1 MEDFLMDELEIMMF
15 DTDNPEDEYPF
26 DAIIDL
32 SMVLWARQNV
42 ENPDQSVI
50 MLQGDLQSIRLNIKI
65 NHLKTLIKNAK
76 KH

>member
-1 MEDFLMDELEIMMF
+1 MDELEIMMF